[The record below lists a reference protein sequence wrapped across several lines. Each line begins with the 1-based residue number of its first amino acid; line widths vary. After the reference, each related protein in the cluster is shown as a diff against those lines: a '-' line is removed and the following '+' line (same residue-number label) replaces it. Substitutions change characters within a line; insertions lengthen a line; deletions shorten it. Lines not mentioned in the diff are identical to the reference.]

1 MNYIIQLKKFRIVAK
16 YEKLSTNA
24 VALYFELFSLFN
36 EDKFPFLKKIANSL
50 IFENTSLS
58 RKQLE
63 RARNELISHNL
74 IKYATTNSKSAGTY
88 SLNDLLEKDYTTA
101 TNQTK
106 IKNKLRQIEQLNCD
120 KSNKDLVIP
129 PTTPIIMNK
138 TIKKD
143 SIYTL
148 SNYNNM
154 DEIPK
159 EYWDESQLSFKK
171 EFPDKLI
178 NAISNKNCNI
188 NLLIQKINFS
198 NFLKKNKRFD
208 FCWCMKNYKK
218 ILNGYYDDYK
228 EKNNEIQY
236 SEKENFI
243 KHDYSNFRFDSLFDD
258 LDSLKL

>member
-106 IKNKLRQIEQLNCD
+106 IKNKLRQIKQRFGH
-120 KSNKDLVIP
+120 SP
-129 PTTPIIMNK
+129 
-138 TIKKD
+138 
-143 SIYTL
+143 
-148 SNYNNM
+148 YN
-154 DEIPK
+154 P
-159 EYWDESQLSFKK
+159 
-171 EFPDKLI
+171 
-178 NAISNKNCNI
+178 
-188 NLLIQKINFS
+188 
-198 NFLKKNKRFD
+198 
-208 FCWCMKNYKK
+208 
-218 ILNGYYDDYK
+218 YY
-228 EKNNEIQY
+228 NE
-236 SEKENFI
+236 
-243 KHDYSNFRFDSLFDD
+243 
-258 LDSLKL
+258 